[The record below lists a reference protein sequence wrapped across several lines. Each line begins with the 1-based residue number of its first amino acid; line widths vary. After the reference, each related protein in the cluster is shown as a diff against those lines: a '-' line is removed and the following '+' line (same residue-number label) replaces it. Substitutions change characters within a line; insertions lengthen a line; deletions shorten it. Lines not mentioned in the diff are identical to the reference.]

1 MKILGRESFIAAMLA
16 AAVSPIKADERDV
29 EVVLEDACI
38 PVRKSLKSYRVKVNR
53 FNVGII
59 SH

>member
-1 MKILGRESFIAAMLA
+1 MKIIGREVFFAAFLA

-29 EVVLEDACI
+29 DVVLEDACI

-53 FNVGII
+53 FNVG
-59 SH
+59 S